1 MPAQPIVR
9 SRPKV
14 EFTPQSDCAA
24 AALEMVAEVAAA
36 IRQAKEQSGQAVAQ
50 ATELADSIVKKLE
63 TAEARADYAETALRN
78 AEGEAAE
85 WAAAATKA
93 VEDLEIAQQQ
103 LSAKEEQLA
112 AAERRLRYTQ
122 KSWETPKIALRRR
135 IPRSSFHYG
144 SYSDADSE
152 SRAYGRSI
160 ITPIGMVRLAPN
172 CGLRQCAWRLSQ
184 TGSEPLMSRFDFLG
198 EKIFGVTIPPR
209 PLSKND
215 LPVTGGRRQAV
226 PRPEA
231 RIRSTPEPTIS

>member
-36 IRQAKEQSGQAVAQ
+36 IRQAKEQSGQEVAQ

-78 AEGEAAE
+78 AEGEATE

-122 KSWETPKIALRRR
+122 KKLR
-135 IPRSSFHYG
+135 
-144 SYSDADSE
+144 DAENRFTEANSAIE
-152 SRAYGRSI
+152 
-160 ITPIGMVRLAPN
+160 L
-172 CGLRQCAWRLSQ
+172 
-184 TGSEPLMSRFDFLG
+184 PLWKLF
-198 EKIFGVTIPPR
+198 
-209 PLSKND
+209 
-215 LPVTGGRRQAV
+215 GRRFRVESVWPEHNYADRNGAPSSELRAQAMRLKIV
-226 PRPEA
+226 PNRK
-231 RIRSTPEPTIS
+231 RTVDVSV